1 MTMADD
7 ATESNGGSGGIRS
20 YVEPVYPAV
29 RLDDIDRRLLL
40 MLNEDASRSQRS
52 LANEL
57 GVSAPTVGER
67 LSRLNAQHVIQ
78 GRHVSVNWSAVG
90 LPLSVVMPINVDRSA
105 DFEQV
110 VRELADI
117 PELVELLLLAGG
129 FDLMAR
135 FQVRSHQHLQTLLL
149 ERIWPLSGLRN
160 VETMISLGSLRRR
173 GPLDV
178 LAGLDDTW
186 HGEGHRA

>member
-29 RLDDIDRRLLL
+29 RLDDLDRRLLL
-40 MLNEDASRSQRS
+40 MLNEDSSRSQRS

-90 LPLSVVMPINVDRSA
+90 LPLAVVMPINVDRSA

-135 FQVRSHQHLQTLLL
+135 FQVRSHQHLQALLL
-149 ERIWPLSGLRN
+149 ERVWPLSGLRN

-178 LAGLDDTW
+178 LAGLDETW
-186 HGEGHRA
+186 GKEGHRA